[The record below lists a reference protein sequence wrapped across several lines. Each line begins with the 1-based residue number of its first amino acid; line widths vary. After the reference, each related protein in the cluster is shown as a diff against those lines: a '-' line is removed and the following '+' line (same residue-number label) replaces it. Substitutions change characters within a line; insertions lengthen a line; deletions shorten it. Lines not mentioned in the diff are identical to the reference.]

1 MTTFHANGKLLLT
14 GEYFILDGAVGLALP
29 TKFGQTLTVRD
40 RFSEEHLDNNP
51 SVIWQAHEKK
61 LFDKS
66 VDFACDQTNPIWIE
80 FEKKGYLK
88 DLFLYFEMTISNFK
102 INEEENE
109 VNLRLSNI
117 FKEIRNL
124 DQSFLKDSRSLK
136 IETYFDFP
144 QNWGLGSSSTL
155 ISLLSQWS
163 GVDAYELLA
172 KTFGGSGYDIACATA
187 KSAISYQLVYSPQP
201 TVDRRLLTVDFQPS
215 FSNHLYFVHLG
226 KKQNSRE
233 GIQHYKNLTVDKSD
247 YIEQIS
253 ALTQKIIHA
262 KELDEFCYY
271 MEVHENIVANVLN
284 LRKVKELYFSD
295 FPGTIKSLGAWG
307 GDFILVASDES
318 PEMITTY
325 FQQKG
330 FSTLL
335 SYKDMIL

>member
-1 MTTFHANGKLLLT
+1 MIPQFHANGKLLLSA
-14 GEYFILDGAVGLALP
+14 EYFILDGAVGLALP
-29 TKFGQTLTVRD
+29 TKFGQTLTVESSSEKGIFWKSLD
-40 RFSEEHLDNNP
+40 HENKVWFESQFSESLEII
-51 SVIWQAHEKK
+51 SSS
-61 LFDKS
+61 DKD
-66 VDFACDQTNPIWIE
+66 VAKTLQNIL
-80 FEKKGYLK
+80 LK
-88 DLFLYFEMTISNFK
+88 SQISNLNSQITTK
-102 INEEENE
+102 
-109 VNLRLSNI
+109 L
-117 FKEIRNL
+117 
-124 DQSFLKDSRSLK
+124 
-136 IETYFDFP
+136 DFP

-187 KSAISYQLVYSPQP
+187 NSAITYQLTTHDS
-201 TVDRRLLTVDFQPS
+201 RLTTAINFQPS

-262 KELDEFCYY
+262 NELDEFCYY
-271 MEVHENIVANVLN
+271 LEVHENIVGNVLN
-284 LRKVKELYFSD
+284 LRKVKEIYFSD
-295 FPGTIKSLGAWG
+295 FPGTVKSLGAWG

>member
-1 MTTFHANGKLLLT
+1 MTQTYHANGKLLLT

-66 VDFACDQTNPIWIE
+66 VDYACDQTNPIWIE

-88 DLFLYFEMTISNFK
+88 DLFLYFEMTLSNFK
-102 INEEENE
+102 IIEEENE
-109 VNLRLSNI
+109 VSLRLANI
-117 FKEIRNL
+117 FKELRNL

-187 KSAISYQLVYSPQP
+187 NTAITYQLTTHDS
-201 TVDRRLLTVDFQPS
+201 RLTTAINFQPS

-233 GIQHYKNLTVDKSD
+233 GIQHYKNLTIDKTE

-253 ALTQKIIHA
+253 EITQKLIHA
-262 KELDEFCYY
+262 NELDEFCYY
-271 MEVHENIVANVLN
+271 LEVHENIVGNVLN
-284 LRKVKELYFSD
+284 LRKVKEIYFSD
-295 FPGTIKSLGAWG
+295 FPGTVKSLGAWG

-318 PEMITTY
+318 PEMITRY

-330 FSTLL
+330 FSTIL

>member
-1 MTTFHANGKLLLT
+1 MTQTYHANGKLLLT
-14 GEYFILDGAVGLALP
+14 GEYFILDGALGLALP
-29 TKFGQTLTVRD
+29 TKFGQTLTVESSSEKGIFWKSLD
-40 RFSEEHLDNNP
+40 HENKVWFESQFSESLEII
-51 SVIWQAHEKK
+51 SSS
-61 LFDKS
+61 DKD
-66 VDFACDQTNPIWIE
+66 VAKTLQNIL
-80 FEKKGYLK
+80 LK
-88 DLFLYFEMTISNFK
+88 SQISNLNSQITTK
-102 INEEENE
+102 
-109 VNLRLSNI
+109 L
-117 FKEIRNL
+117 
-124 DQSFLKDSRSLK
+124 
-136 IETYFDFP
+136 DFP

-155 ISLLSQWS
+155 ISLLAQYAN
-163 GVDAYELLA
+163 VDPYELLA

-187 KSAISYQLVYSPQP
+187 NSAITYQLTTHDS
-201 TVDRRLLTVDFQPS
+201 RLTTAINFQPS

-233 GIQHYKNLTVDKSD
+233 GMQHYRNLTVDKSD

-271 MEVHENIVANVLN
+271 LEVHENIVANMLN
-284 LRKVKELYFSD
+284 LRKVKDLYFSD

-318 PEMITTY
+318 PEMITRY

-330 FSTLL
+330 FSTFL